1 VTFPTALKTEITA
14 KGDIRVY
21 SEVVRELIALNVLN
35 VLYAYPYEYLNSRI
49 CISFGQL
56 IIFPLKFVLTA
67 NLDTGKP

>member
-14 KGDIRVY
+14 KGDIVY

-35 VLYAYPYEYLNSRI
+35 VLYAYPYKYLNSRI
-49 CISFGQL
+49 CMSFGQL

>member
-1 VTFPTALKTEITA
+1 VTFPTALKTEIIA
-14 KGDIRVY
+14 KGDIVY

-56 IIFPLKFVLTA
+56 IIFPLNFVLTA

>member
-14 KGDIRVY
+14 KGDIVY
-21 SEVVRELIALNVLN
+21 SEDVRELIALNVLN

-56 IIFPLKFVLTA
+56 IMFPLKFVLTA
-67 NLDTGKP
+67 NLDTGKH

>member
-1 VTFPTALKTEITA
+1 MTFPTALKTEITA
-14 KGDIRVY
+14 KGDIVY

-35 VLYAYPYEYLNSRI
+35 VLYAYSYEYLNSRI